1 MSITNFE
8 FETAPLNE
16 EEEKM
21 AILMEQAFN
30 SRPAGKDYAI
40 KNVDIA
46 DALSTRGF
54 KTPSEAR
61 VRKIINHLRIHNRVP
76 CLAATS
82 NGYFVAA
89 TPEESASFLKS
100 LKERRDAIDH
110 VLQEMA
116 KQHRAKFP
124 KPPTGPTNVP
134 LV

>member
-1 MSITNFE
+1 MVTNFE

-21 AILMEQAFN
+21 AILMEEAFN
-30 SRPAGKDYAI
+30 SRKPGKEFAI
-40 KNVDIA
+40 RNVDIA

-54 KTPSEAR
+54 KAPSEPR
-61 VRKIINHLRIHNRVP
+61 VRKIINHLRIHNKVP

-82 NGYFVAA
+82 SGYFVAETA
-89 TPEESASFLKS
+89 EESASFIKS

-116 KQHRAKFP
+116 KQHRKKFP
-124 KPPTGPTNVP
+124 KPNGEPTNKP
-134 LV
+134 LI